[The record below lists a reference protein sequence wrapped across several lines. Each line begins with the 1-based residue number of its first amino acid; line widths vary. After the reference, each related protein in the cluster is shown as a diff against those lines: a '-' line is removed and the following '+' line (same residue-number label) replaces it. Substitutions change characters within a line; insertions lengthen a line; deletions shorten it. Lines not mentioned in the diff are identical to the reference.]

1 MEDVTGWY
9 SSQIRKGVHLDDG
22 KLNPISVEFKEWMTH
37 RLVRVVIQI
46 EPVAYVFEDSNNIRY
61 PRTLVYFE
69 KQEDFV
75 DYLLTFEEV
84 LLHRRELDAAA
95 VYAPYVPLT
104 VTPTVNN
111 SNVQPVIFNTRY
123 STLNSLISVYRS
135 GDSDSSV

>member
-37 RLVRVVIQI
+37 RLVQVVIQI